1 MHVNLDELE
10 DRVKTQI
17 KNIRKNL
24 KSGKNLINSINIP
37 SDFSYRTRLRN
48 IPQSILDIDDRVE
61 SIEKWLDTTIDNFS
75 SAEIRNKNL
84 MKDLIGAIPLSITG
98 RNVIATGGSAVSILS
113 SDDFI
118 DDLKSSVKGAFD
130 YVFTGEWIIDSM
142 EIKKKTAAKVGEKI
156 ESEVL
161 WSLNTGAEIKEEI
174 TNYVSSK
181 IESGVEFVG
190 AKISDAWDLAYQNII
205 TPSWDFLKTTGAS
218 VANAVIGL
226 VKGLGQL
233 IESVLDFIF
242 MLVTG
247 VTSIF
252 TGLMDGVTYLIAL
265 GTGESDKWSSVT
277 GSMWK
282 EVMGYVAE
290 DHVGNIFKS
299 FYSNNVVGQW
309 LDENAIDIFKS
320 DGIGTNIMSGIGYVS
335 GIIVLTMATLRNCP
349 SCYWWGNSSIRGNSS
364 WRRNRQGNSRDM
376 GRDERFFLVRS
387 TRNV

>member
-61 SIEKWLDTTIDNFS
+61 SIEKWLDTTIDNIS

-156 ESEVL
+156 GSEVL

-190 AKISDAWDLAYQNII
+190 AKISDAWDFAYQNII

-233 IESVLDFIF
+233 IESVLDFIV

-252 TGLMDGVTYLIAL
+252 TGLRDGVTYLIAL

-290 DHVGNIFKS
+290 DHVGNVFKS

-349 SCYWWGNSSIRGNSS
+349 SC
-364 WRRNRQGNSRDM
+364 
-376 GRDERFFLVRS
+376 
-387 TRNV
+387 